1 MVLTSLVRQLAVGR
15 GLDHLQQQSIRL
27 VAVLAWI
34 QLQQRLGQ
42 VDQEIRPH
50 LDSGAELI
58 FLRDLIDRAHE
69 ADGDRR
75 VLERVWQLQENPGA

>member
-1 MVLTSLVRQLAVGR
+1 M
-15 GLDHLQQQSIRL
+15 
-27 VAVLAWI
+27 
-34 QLQQRLGQ
+34 
-42 VDQEIRPH
+42 DQEIRPH

-58 FLRDLIDRAHE
+58 FLRDLIDRVHE